1 MASND
6 GRQTFNGGTWATG
19 GTAPPGNAL
28 AGLDALDLAGRPGGG
43 RGRLAIRLWNIVWPK
58 VLAIALVLGVWEL
71 ITLSGYKK
79 FIWPGHRPD
88 AGEPVGS
95 GEDGDA
101 VEGHWRHAAERGD
114 RLRGR
119 AADRRRRRRA
129 GLPDPAAPGGG
140 RIADHRPADDAVDRL
155 GPVRDH
161 ACSATNNTA
170 ILFLVLIGAAPS
182 IANGLITGV
191 DYTPPLLLKA
201 GTMMGLRRLSLYRY
215 LILPASLPA
224 FVAGLKQGWA
234 FAWRSLMAGELV
246 VLVFNQPS
254 LGELLNNDQS
264 QSDLESATAIMIVI
278 FIIGIFV
285 DAAVRRGRQVH
296 PQAVGTHVDQAPN
309 VTKCARARTTSV

>member
-19 GTAPPGNAL
+19 GTAPPGTGWVADGAAPAGNAL

-79 FIWPGHRPD
+79 FIWPATGPTLVNLWDQAKTETLWKAIGDTLQSAVIGFAVALLIGVVVGALVSRIPPLR
-88 AGEPVGS
+88 AAVGS
-95 GEDGDA
+95 
-101 VEGHWRHAAERGD
+101 
-114 RLRGR
+114 LIT
-119 AADRRRRRRA
+119 
-129 GLPDPAAPGGG
+129 GLQTMPS
-140 RIADHRPADDAVDRL
+140 IAWVPFAIIL
-155 GPVRDH
+155 FGP
-161 ACSATNNTA
+161 NNTA
-170 ILFLVLIGAAPS
+170 ILFVVLIGAAPS

-234 FAWRSLMAGELV
+234 FAWRGLMAGELV
-246 VLVFNQPS
+246 VLAFNQPS

-278 FIIGIFV
+278 FIIGVFV
-285 DAAVRRGRQVH
+285 DAAFGAADRSIRKRWGL
-296 PQAVGTHVDQAPN
+296 T
-309 VTKCARARTTSV
+309 